1 MRENTERHS
10 WTTGRAQEN
19 WNHSALNGIPP
30 TNLLQKNIKKKR
42 KSQWE
47 WKTAKK
53 QVLLNTPV
61 AKHIF
66 IHRELGIMNGSY
78 TGLDQRMY

>member
-47 WKTAKK
+47 
-53 QVLLNTPV
+53 
-61 AKHIF
+61 
-66 IHRELGIMNGSY
+66 
-78 TGLDQRMY
+78 